1 VLGLEHHLIETFGP
15 RGQGSFAEAAPEGI
29 EESAP
34 AEPSELVWDDG
45 ALRLLQRIPFFVRKK
60 ARANIEKY
68 AVEKKIATIDEAAVL
83 AAREH
88 VGG

>member
-1 VLGLEHHLIETFGP
+1 MPEGVD
-15 RGQGSFAEAAPEGI
+15 AAPHVNGVGHANGGAETR
-29 EESAP
+29 ELRWDP
-34 AEPSELVWDDG
+34 AAEKLVS
-45 ALRLLQRIPFFVRKK
+45 RIPFFVRKK

-68 AVEKKIATIDEAAVL
+68 ARDNTIAVVDERTVL